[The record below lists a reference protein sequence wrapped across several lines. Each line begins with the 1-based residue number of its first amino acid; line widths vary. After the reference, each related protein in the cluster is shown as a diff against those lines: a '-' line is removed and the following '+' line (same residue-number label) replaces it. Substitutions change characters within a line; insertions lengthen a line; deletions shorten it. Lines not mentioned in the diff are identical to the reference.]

1 MLLLDIHLDGGGV
14 KCAPGLSGGDDLRDE
29 LCVGDGFARLHDPNN
44 GCLRFK
50 SAVHHDLFMS
60 LLVFFCGL
68 LCLNL
73 VDFNAVFGIRK
84 IGVHAERVSMIDIL
98 AFRGLC

>member
-1 MLLLDIHLDGGGV
+1 M
-14 KCAPGLSGGDDLRDE
+14 C
-29 LCVGDGFARLHDPNN
+29 DGFARLHDSNN
-44 GCLRFK
+44 GCLCFK
-50 SAVHHDLFMS
+50 SAVHDDLFMS

-73 VDFNAVFGIRK
+73 VDFNAVFGIK
-84 IGVHAERVSMIDIL
+84 EIDIHAERVGVIDIL

>member
-1 MLLLDIHLDGGGV
+1 M
-14 KCAPGLSGGDDLRDE
+14 C
-29 LCVGDGFARLHDPNN
+29 DGFARLHDSNN

-50 SAVHHDLFMS
+50 SAVHDDLFMS
-60 LLVFFCGL
+60 LLVFFCCL

-84 IGVHAERVSMIDIL
+84 IDIHAERVGVVNIFT
-98 AFRGLC
+98 FRGLC